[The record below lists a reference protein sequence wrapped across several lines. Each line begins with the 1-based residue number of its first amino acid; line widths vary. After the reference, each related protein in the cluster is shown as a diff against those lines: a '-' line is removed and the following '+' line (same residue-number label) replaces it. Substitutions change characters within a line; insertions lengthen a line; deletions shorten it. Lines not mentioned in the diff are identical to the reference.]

1 MTRASVT
8 RSDIGWRMALGV
20 SALAPGEATSQS
32 DAASGPRPPRDELQ
46 AYPQAGPGWA
56 RGGIRRPAE
65 RVVFAPTDASTPG
78 RERAG
83 GAKAGHSA
91 YSA

>member
-20 SALAPGEATSQS
+20 SGLAPGEATSQS
-32 DAASGPRPPRDELQ
+32 ERRKRPATATGRATGLSAGGPRP
-46 AYPQAGPGWA
+46 GA
-56 RGGIRRPAE
+56 RGIRRPAE
-65 RVVFAPTDASTPG
+65 RVVFVPTDASTPG
-78 RERAG
+78 REQAG
-83 GAKAGHSA
+83 RAKAGHSA